1 MQGHAQLLAQ
11 AAGFH
16 GKGNMA
22 AAEALYLQL
31 VDVPA
36 VRFHVLQMLAVL
48 RCQQGRFPEA
58 LSLIADVL
66 KMNPGFPPALLNY
79 GLVFDALKRP
89 EEALAS
95 YDRALAIQPDYME
108 ALFNRGVALR
118 NLQRPREALASFER
132 AVTIRPDHV
141 GSLHNRAAI
150 LRELG
155 RPAEALASFEQVLAH
170 KPDHAEAL
178 NGAGLA
184 LLDLQ
189 RPAEAL
195 ARFERALS
203 VRPDYASALNN
214 IGGTLQELGRPEE
227 ALAGYEKV
235 LTLQPA
241 HLAALYNRGVVLRE
255 LKRPAEA
262 LASLDAALA
271 IDPRHVDA
279 LNNRGIVLRDL
290 ARPSD
295 ALASYDRA
303 LALAPGNAET
313 HVNRSCLRLLLGDFE
328 QGWPEFE
335 WRWRTRDFALWR
347 RDFDA
352 PLWLGA
358 EPLEGRTILL
368 HAEQGFGDAIQLARY
383 VPLVAARGARV
394 VLEVPAPLTGL
405 LSRVEGVSVI
415 VGRGEALP
423 PFDFHCPLLS
433 LPLAF
438 KTRPDA
444 IPAVVPYLLPS
455 AERAAKWKQRLPETG
470 ARRIGVAWAGNP
482 SFKGDRSRS
491 IGLARLSPLLSTGGA
506 AFFSLQRDLRDGDR
520 EILLN
525 HPQVTALGDTIA
537 DFDDTAAIMAS
548 LDLVISSDTSVVHLA
563 GALGRPVWILL
574 QHVADW
580 RWALDR
586 ADCPWYPSARLFRQP
601 KIDDWES
608 VVRQVAGE
616 LAASCAQPPS

>member
-1 MQGHAQLLAQ
+1 MHGHVQLLAQ
-11 AAGFH
+11 AADLH
-16 GKGNMA
+16 GKGNLA
-22 AAEALYLQL
+22 AAEALYVGL

-36 VRFHVLQMLAVL
+36 VRFDVLQMLGVL

-58 LSLIADVL
+58 LSLIADAL

-79 GLVFDALKRP
+79 GLVLAALKRP

-95 YDRALAIQPDYME
+95 YDRALAIQPDYTE

-118 NLQRPREALASFER
+118 SLQRPREALASFER
-132 AVTIRPDHV
+132 VVTIRPDHV
-141 GSLHNRAAI
+141 GSLHNRAGI

-155 RPAEALASFEQVLAH
+155 RPAEALASFEQVLAY

-195 ARFERALS
+195 ARFERALA
-203 VRPDYASALNN
+203 VRPDYARALNN
-214 IGGTLQELGRPEE
+214 RAGTLQELGRPEE

-235 LTLQPA
+235 LALRPA

-290 ARPSD
+290 ARRNE

-303 LALAPGNAET
+303 LALAPDNAET

-335 WRWRTRDFALWR
+335 WRWRTRDFAPWR
-347 RDFDA
+347 RDFAA

-358 EPLEGRTILL
+358 EPLEGLTILL

-383 VPLVAARGARV
+383 APLVAARGARV
-394 VLEVPAPLTGL
+394 VLEVAAPLTRL
-405 LSRVEGVSVI
+405 FSSIEGVSVV

-438 KTRPDA
+438 KTRSDA
-444 IPAVVPYLLPS
+444 IPASVPYLFPS
-455 AERAAKWKQRLPETG
+455 AERVATWKQRLPQTR

-482 SFKGDRSRS
+482 SFKGDRGRS
-491 IGLARLSPLLSTGGA
+491 IGLARLLPLLSTGGA

-525 HPQVTALGDTIA
+525 HRQVAALGDTIA

-580 RWALDR
+580 RWSLDR
-586 ADCPWYPSARLFRQP
+586 ADCPWYPTARLFRQP

-608 VVRQVAGE
+608 VVGQVAEE
-616 LAASCAQPPS
+616 LVALCAQPW